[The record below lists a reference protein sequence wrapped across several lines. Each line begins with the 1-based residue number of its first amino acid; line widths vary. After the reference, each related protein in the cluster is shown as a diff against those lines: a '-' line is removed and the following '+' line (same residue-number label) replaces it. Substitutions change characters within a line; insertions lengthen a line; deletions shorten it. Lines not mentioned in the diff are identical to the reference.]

1 MTRELEAELICDLDR
16 DSLIDEAD
24 DRGRAFARE
33 HACARTDHPSPM
45 SARARSDQCVAG
57 RRPVTGRGVTSA
69 FRSCRRRR
77 AVQLT
82 LLAEVQALLGRD
94 DEAIGSL
101 GEARSIA
108 RIHADERILGY
119 AAWTQVRVVARRR
132 DVDGTLRWLAEAE
145 RHPGDWLDHP
155 TGTQF
160 LAEAAEISAMVGA
173 EQIAEG
179 FLRRAIA
186 STVRLPISTRR
197 TRGGRRS

>member
-1 MTRELEAELICDLDR
+1 MSGAALLLESTPAHELI
-16 DSLIDEAD
+16 
-24 DRGRAFARE
+24 
-33 HACARTDHPSPM
+33 T
-45 SARARSDQCVAG
+45 RARCLRALGRTNAWRGDARSLVEASHLLG
-57 RRPVTGRGVTSA
+57 RRS
-69 FRSCRRRR
+69 RRR

-82 LLAEVQALLGRD
+82 FLAEVQALLGRD

-119 AAWTQVRVVARRR
+119 AAWTQARVVARRR